1 MAKQFIKNGI
11 VRTAQTAKREGKL
24 KLQGYV
30 EFKPKSKAKPKPKT
44 ETE

>member
-1 MAKQFIKNGI
+1 MAKQLIKNGI
-11 VRTAQTAKREGKL
+11 VRTAQTTKRENKL

-30 EFKPKSKAKPKPKT
+30 EFKPKAKPKAKPKT